1 MKRVNSFL
9 IPILFLVIILLI
21 WNGVRH
27 LDWVN
32 WDDPDYVLNN
42 PWLTDPVQ
50 LWQVFYMGNYHPVTL
65 LSLSADFHLWAFEP
79 EGWHTTAWI
88 LHGIN
93 STLLLTLALR
103 LGAGTLPALATA
115 LIWAVLP
122 VHAET
127 VSWVSSRK
135 DLLYTGFSFLSLI
148 CYQSYQKKTNL
159 ITGYLPALA
168 LFALACLS
176 KAMAV
181 VLPIWMLILFH
192 SGDSLRRPIRLP
204 DWKLL
209 LPFGGLALVTGIIA
223 WLAQEDIGAIQN
235 HFPWIE
241 RPAIACLSLGTL
253 FLNTFFSFGLSPF
266 YPYPEVT
273 QIWILGGMALAGM
286 GAAIAIGVKM
296 YPNHPELLKGILLFL
311 VAALPVS
318 QIVPVGIALTADRYA
333 YLASAGFCL
342 MVIPHGFRAIRK
354 EWLAT
359 GIFLIIAGIY
369 TQATLGQINVWK
381 TGITVFNRVVQL
393 YPQVGFAWSNLGTA
407 YAEKGNGNQAEQAF
421 RNSLEADSL
430 YKPGYDNLTTLLY
443 EKGQLVECQDINER
457 LLNRYP
463 DYLPGKIM
471 RLRLRC
477 TEGCPP
483 REAGELMQL
492 VQQHANSADAW
503 ALLGEHFQHRHDP
516 ERGALAFG
524 MAVRLRPGSDNF
536 RINHALMLA
545 EGGQADT
552 AVNILKT
559 LTQKRPEDA
568 VLWANRAWVEY
579 LNHQPER
586 AVVSNQEALKL
597 APRAAVIRANQGLFE
612 WKSGNK
618 DAALQEY
625 GQFEQ
630 LQPTAPEREQA
641 RADLLKA
648 GVPDDEIDRLIP
660 R

>member
-1 MKRVNSFL
+1 MIRKYPL
-9 IPILFLVIILLI
+9 IIYPLLLVTVLLI

-50 LWQVFYMGNYHPVTL
+50 LWQVFYMGNYHPITL
-65 LSLSADFHLWAFEP
+65 ISLGADFRLWAFEP

-93 STLLLTLALR
+93 TLLLLGLSLR
-103 LGAGTLPALATA
+103 LGSGLLPAFLSA
-115 LIWAVLP
+115 LVWAVLP

-148 CYQSYQKKTNL
+148 CYQSYQKNQHPL
-159 ITGYLPALA
+159 TGYLPALA

-181 VLPIWMLILFH
+181 VLPVWILILFH
-192 SGDSLRRPIRLP
+192 SGDSVRKPIRLP
-204 DWKLL
+204 DWKQLIPL
-209 LPFGGLALVTGIIA
+209 GVLALVTGIIA

-241 RPAIACLSLGTL
+241 RPAIACISLGSLLMHTVVP
-253 FLNTFFSFGLSPF
+253 FRLSPF
-266 YPYPEVT
+266 YPYPEAQQV
-273 QIWILGGMALAGM
+273 WIHGAIALAGL
-286 GAAIAIGVKM
+286 GAAIAAGVKL
-296 YPNHPELLKGILLFL
+296 YAHHPGLLKGILLFL
-311 VAALPVS
+311 AAAIPVS

-333 YLASAGFCL
+333 YLASAGLCL
-342 MVIPHGFRAIRK
+342 MVIPLGFRAIRK

-359 GIFLIIAGIY
+359 GIFLTIAGIY
-369 TQATLGQINVWK
+369 TQATLSQIPVWK
-381 TGITVFNRVVQL
+381 SGITVFNRVVQL

-421 RNSLEADSL
+421 RNSLKADSL

-457 LLNRYP
+457 LLNRFP

-483 REAGELMQL
+483 REAGELVEL

-503 ALLGEHFQHRHDP
+503 ALLGEHFQHWHEP

-524 MAVRLRPGSDNF
+524 MAVRLRPGTENF

-545 EGGQADT
+545 ESGQADT
-552 AVNILKT
+552 AVNILTT
-559 LTQKRPEDA
+559 LTQKRPDDA

-586 AVVSNQEALKL
+586 AVVSNREALKL

-625 GQFEQ
+625 AQFEQ
-630 LQPTAPEREQA
+630 LQPTASEREQA

-648 GVPDDEIDRLIP
+648 GAPEDEISRLIP
-660 R
+660 H